1 MSVRGKAG
9 VPGSAI
15 WRWLATTVLLGGLFL
30 LVDTAVLW
38 RELQRI
44 PLWVLLPA
52 VLLSVV
58 QVVISSWRWRYTGK
72 RLGLNIGFGD
82 AVQEYYLATFINQ
95 VLPGGV
101 LGDVNRALRH
111 GAKAGKR
118 QKAAHAVAIERL
130 SGQLVLA
137 LVVSLGMVVLW
148 QANVFAP
155 SLAHFSVGIG
165 WLPIV
170 FLLAVAGSVLLF
182 WRYSARFKA
191 YLEALQED
199 VHQAL
204 FSWPALPLQLGSSL
218 LVMASYLSVFLLLAV
233 AADYVASAAAAAV
246 LLALCTVLLLSMV
259 VPLTV
264 AGWGIREGA
273 AALLWPLA
281 GLPAEQGVAL
291 SVGYGV
297 LVFIGSCPGALVLFK
312 GRRGLR

>member
-1 MSVRGKAG
+1 MSVTVNAGARGTA
-9 VPGSAI
+9 A
-15 WRWLATTVLLGGLFL
+15 WRWLASAILLGTLFT
-30 LVDTAVLW
+30 LVDTTALW

-44 PLWVLLPA
+44 PLWVVLPA
-52 VLLSVV
+52 VVLSVV
-58 QVVISSWRWRYTGK
+58 QVVISSWRWCYTGK
-72 RLGLNIGFGD
+72 RLGLNMALGD

-101 LGDVNRALRH
+101 LGDVNRAVRH

-137 LVVSLGMVVLW
+137 LAVGLGLVLLW
-148 QANVFAP
+148 QANVFKP
-155 SLAHFSVGIG
+155 LLVGSSATG
-165 WLPIV
+165 WFPLVLLLVIAGG
-170 FLLAVAGSVLLF
+170 FLLLR
-182 WRYSARFKA
+182 RYSIGFKE
-191 YLEALQED
+191 YLLALNDD
-199 VHQAL
+199 VRQAL
-204 FSWPALPLQLGSSL
+204 FSWPALPLQLVSSL
-218 LVMASYLSVFLLLAV
+218 LVIISYLAVFLLLAV
-233 AADYVASAAAAAV
+233 AADYVNSAAAAAV

-259 VPLTV
+259 IPLTV

-291 SVGYGV
+291 SVGYGA
-297 LVFIGSCPGALVLFK
+297 LVFMGSCPGALVLLK

>member
-1 MSVRGKAG
+1 MSATAKMGGR
-9 VPGSAI
+9 GSAA
-15 WRWLATTVLLGGLFL
+15 WRWLTSAILLGTLFL
-30 LVDTAVLW
+30 LVDTTALW

-44 PLWVLLPA
+44 PLWVVLPA

-72 RLGLNIGFGD
+72 RLGLSIGLGD

-95 VLPGGV
+95 VLPGGI
-101 LGDVNRALRH
+101 LGDVSRALRH

-137 LVVSLGMVVLW
+137 LVVGLGL
-148 QANVFAP
+148 ANVFKP
-155 SLAHFSVGIG
+155 SLVGSSAAIG
-165 WLPIV
+165 WLPIIL
-170 FLLAVAGSVLLF
+170 LLAIAGGLLLLR
-182 WRYSARFKA
+182 RYSARFKS
-191 YLEALQED
+191 YLLAFHDD

-204 FSWPALPLQLGSSL
+204 FIWPALPLQLISSL
-218 LVMASYLSVFLLLAV
+218 LVMASYLAVFLLLAV
-233 AADYVASAAAAAV
+233 AADYVNSAAAAAV
-246 LLALCTVLLLSMV
+246 ILALCTVLLLSMV

-291 SVGYGV
+291 SVGYGA
-297 LVFIGSCPGALVLFK
+297 LVFIGSCPGALVLLK
-312 GRRGLR
+312 GGRDLS

>member
-1 MSVRGKAG
+1 MSATTKPGVRGTA
-9 VPGSAI
+9 A
-15 WRWLATTVLLGGLFL
+15 WRWLASAILLGALFL
-30 LVDTAVLW
+30 LVDTTALW

-44 PLWVLLPA
+44 PLWVVLPA
-52 VLLSVV
+52 VVLSAV
-58 QVVISSWRWRYTGK
+58 QVVISSWRWRYTCK
-72 RLGLNIGFGD
+72 RLGLSIGLGD

-101 LGDVNRALRH
+101 LGDVNRAFRH

-137 LVVSLGMVVLW
+137 LVVGLGLIVLW
-148 QANVFAP
+148 QANVFKP
-155 SLAHFSVGIG
+155 SLAGSSAAIG

-170 FLLAVAGSVLLF
+170 LLLAVAGGLLLL
-182 WRYSARFKA
+182 RIYSARFKA
-191 YLEALQED
+191 YLLALRVD
-199 VHQAL
+199 VRQAL
-204 FSWPALPLQLGSSL
+204 FSWPALPLQLMSSL
-218 LVMASYLSVFLLLAV
+218 LVVASYLAVFLLLAV
-233 AADYVASAAAAAV
+233 AADYVNSAAAAAV

-291 SVGYGV
+291 SVGYGA
-297 LVFIGSCPGALVLFK
+297 LMFIGSCPGALVLLK
-312 GRRGLR
+312 GRRG

>member
-1 MSVRGKAG
+1 MSAVAKTGARGTA
-9 VPGSAI
+9 A
-15 WRWLATTVLLGGLFL
+15 WRWLASAALLGALFL
-30 LVDTAVLW
+30 LVDTTALW

-44 PLWVLLPA
+44 PLWVVLPA
-52 VLLSVV
+52 VVLSAV

-72 RLGLNIGFGD
+72 RLGLSIGLGD

-137 LVVSLGMVVLW
+137 LVVGLGLVVLW
-148 QANVFAP
+148 QANVFTP
-155 SLAHFSVGIG
+155 SLVDSSVVIG
-165 WLPIV
+165 WLPIIL
-170 FLLAVAGSVLLF
+170 LLAIAGSLLLF
-182 WRYSARFKA
+182 RRYSARFKA
-191 YLEALQED
+191 YLVALRDD
-199 VHQAL
+199 VRQAL
-204 FSWPALPLQLGSSL
+204 FSWPALPLQLMSSL
-218 LVMASYLSVFLLLAV
+218 LVMASYLSVFLLLAL
-233 AADYVASAAAAAV
+233 AADYVNSAAAAAV

-291 SVGYGV
+291 SVGYGA
-297 LVFIGSCPGALVLFK
+297 LVFIGSCPGALVLLK
-312 GRRGLR
+312 GRRGLP